1 MKRNIQIITSAS
13 AASLMAFTTLAQ
25 ETPVAK
31 TGRTE
36 ITQERSI
43 QSMRAVRLG
52 RTEKASDVIGTE
64 VQNYN
69 GEKLGKVDDF
79 AVDLETGRIVE
90 VVLST
95 GGVLGLGVM
104 MVPVPPGALHH
115 DVTTKVIHL
124 KSDMQKLKSA
134 PRYGMSKWAELGE
147 SNKVAEVYRY
157 HGQEPYFTAAYQPAL
172 GPDPTARLGYIQR
185 VTKLMGAAVKNVQSE
200 TLGKVED
207 IILDLSAG
215 RVVSVV
221 VSSGGFLGLGDE
233 LSAVPSAAFQFNSEN
248 EFLQL
253 DTTKEALSSAPHF
266 KSSEWP
272 DFGQPGYAA
281 GVYRAYKVDP
291 YFTTSVVVAADNTAR
306 NVRDR
311 NNPLTPLDQGNSQ
324 ADVDTTAQI
333 RKGILAGKDM
343 SVNAQNVKIITS
355 KGQVTLRGPVDTA
368 EEKRLIGEIA
378 ISIAL
383 VENVNNQLEV
393 K

>member
-31 TGRTE
+31 TGGTE

-52 RTEKASDVIGTE
+52 RAEKASDVIGME
-64 VQNYN
+64 VRNYN

-95 GGVLGLGVM
+95 GGTLGLGVM

-115 DVTTKVIHL
+115 DVTNKVIHL
-124 KSDMQKLKSA
+124 KSDMQKLKAA
-134 PRYGMSKWAELGE
+134 PRYGMSNWAELGE

-172 GPDPTARLGYIQR
+172 GPDPTARLGYVQR
-185 VTKLMGAAVKNVQSE
+185 VKKLMGASVKNVQSE

-207 IILDLSAG
+207 IILDLSVG

-233 LSAVPSAAFQFNSEN
+233 LSAVPPAAFQFNSEN

-253 DTTKEALSSAPHF
+253 DTSKEALSRAPHF

-281 GVYRAYKVDP
+281 GVYRAYKVAP
-291 YFTTSVVVAADNTAR
+291 YFTTNAVVAADNTAR

-311 NNPLTPLDQGNSQ
+311 NSTLTPLDQGNSQ

-378 ISIAL
+378 INIAL

>member
-1 MKRNIQIITSAS
+1 MKRKIQIVAGGSATSFLVFS
-13 AASLMAFTTLAQ
+13 VMAQQA
-25 ETPVAK
+25 PSAK
-31 TGRTE
+31 TGGTE

-52 RTEKASDVIGTE
+52 RAEKASDVIGME
-64 VQNYN
+64 VRNYN
-69 GEKLGKVDDF
+69 DEKLGKVDDV
-79 AVDLETGRIVE
+79 AVDLESGRIVE

-95 GGVLGLGVM
+95 GGILGLGVM

-115 DVTTKVIHL
+115 DTTSRVIHL
-124 KSDMQKLKSA
+124 KSDKEKLKAA

-157 HGQEPYFTAAYQPAL
+157 HGQEPYFTAAYQPTL
-172 GPDPTARLGYIQR
+172 GPDPTARLGYVQR
-185 VTKLMGAAVKNVQSE
+185 VTKLMGASVKNVQSE
-200 TLGKVED
+200 TLGKVENV
-207 IILDLSAG
+207 ILDLSAG

-233 LSAVPSAAFQFNSEN
+233 LSAVPPAAFQFNSEN

-253 DTTKEALSSAPHF
+253 DTSKEALSTAPHF

-272 DFGQPGYAA
+272 DFSQPGYAA
-281 GVYRAYKVDP
+281 GVYRAYKVEP
-291 YFTTSVVVAADNTAR
+291 YFNTNAVVAADGTAR

-311 NNPLTPLDQGNSQ
+311 NDALTPLDQGSSQ

-343 SVNAQNVKIITS
+343 SVNAQNVKIITN

-378 ISIAL
+378 INIAL
-383 VENVNNQLEV
+383 TGNVNNQLEV

>member
-1 MKRNIQIITSAS
+1 MKRNIQIITTAS
-13 AASLMAFTTLAQ
+13 AATLMAFTAVAQ
-25 ETPVAK
+25 ETPVAL
-31 TGRTE
+31 TGGTE
-36 ITQERSI
+36 ISQERSI

-52 RTEKASDVIGTE
+52 HTEKASDVIGME

-104 MVPVPPGALHH
+104 MVPVPPSALHH
-115 DVTTKVIHL
+115 DVTNKVLHL
-124 KSDMQKLKSA
+124 KSDVQKLKTA
-134 PRYGMSKWAELGE
+134 PRYGMSNWAEIGE

-157 HGQEPYFTAAYQPAL
+157 HGQEPYFSAAYQPAL
-172 GPDPTARLGYIQR
+172 GPDPTARLGYVQR
-185 VTKLMGAAVKNVQSE
+185 VTKLMGASVKNVQSE
-200 TLGKVED
+200 KLGEVEN

-221 VSSGGFLGLGDE
+221 VSSGGFLGVGEE
-233 LSAVPSAAFQFNSEN
+233 LSAIPSAAFQFNSEN

-253 DTTKEALSSAPHF
+253 DTSKEALSSAPHF
-266 KSSEWP
+266 KSNEWP
-272 DFGQPGYAA
+272 DFGQPSYAV
-281 GVYRAYKVDP
+281 GVYRAYKVEP
-291 YFTTSVVVAADNTAR
+291 YFTTNAVVAPDNTAL
-306 NVRDR
+306 NVRNR
-311 NNPLTPLDQGNSQ
+311 ISNLTPLDQGNSQ

-378 ISIAL
+378 INIAL